1 MLISLLAVS
10 AVVPSAL
17 LVWYFHARD
26 AYPEPPR
33 VLWTTFGLGVLTV
46 FPILIIGYPLQ
57 HAVDLVPDP
66 FASSLLGALFVAA
79 IPEELMKLLVL
90 LGYNM
95 RSRAFDEPMDGIVYG
110 VVASLGFATLENVLF
125 VFGGGL
131 SVAVSRAFTAVPLHA
146 FVGAIMGYY
155 VGQAWRLPA
164 QRTRYILLGYGFAV
178 LLHMLYDFPLM
189 AMAEVEEVGTVFVLG
204 LCTLAV
210 LFICWR
216 WTLRLVRR
224 LRKEQLAMRIAPVP
238 AIVSMSSG
246 MLVFGENNND
256 GISQSDLTPPDA
268 HGAPAGLVD
277 EPKESDASRLRRR
290 ITGIIVSVVGG
301 LVASFGG
308 MVTLGLTLA
317 FLIGLV
323 RPEHVAD
330 VIIGGIV
337 SGIAPLGIGAF
348 VFRKGVRH
356 MNMKSEGRR

>member
-1 MLISLLAVS
+1 MLTSLLAVS

-46 FPILIIGYPLQ
+46 FPVLLIGYPLQ
-57 HAVDLVPDP
+57 HAAELVANPI
-66 FASSLLGALFVAA
+66 ASSLLGALFVAA
-79 IPEELMKLLVL
+79 IPEEFVKLLVL

-95 RSRAFDEPMDGIVYG
+95 RNRAFDEPMDGIVYG
-110 VVASLGFATLENVLF
+110 VVASLGFATLENILF
-125 VFGGGL
+125 VFGGGI

-164 QRTRYILLGYGFAV
+164 ERTRYILRGYGFAV

-189 AMAEVEEVGTVFVLG
+189 AMAEVDEVWTVFALG
-204 LCTLAV
+204 VFTLVV
-210 LFICWR
+210 LFVCWM

-224 LRKEQLAMRIAPVP
+224 LRREQLAHGPAP
-238 AIVSMSSG
+238 ALSYMSSG
-246 MLVFGENNND
+246 VMVFGEGD
-256 GISQSDLTPPDA
+256 DREIITGTGETSGVADQPGS
-268 HGAPAGLVD
+268 
-277 EPKESDASRLRRR
+277 SDAAPPETDAARVRRR

-301 LVASFGG
+301 IVASFGG

-317 FLIGLV
+317 FMIGVV
-323 RPEHVAD
+323 RPEHMVDVA
-330 VIIGGIV
+330 IGGV
-337 SGIAPLGIGAF
+337 LSGIAPLAIGVV
-348 VFRKGVRH
+348 VFRKGVRW
-356 MNMKSEGRR
+356 MNRRQ